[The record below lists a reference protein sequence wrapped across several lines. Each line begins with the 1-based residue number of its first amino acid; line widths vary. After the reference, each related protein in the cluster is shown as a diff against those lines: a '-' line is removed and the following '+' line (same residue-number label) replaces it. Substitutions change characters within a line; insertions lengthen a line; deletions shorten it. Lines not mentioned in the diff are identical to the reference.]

1 MDKTLIK
8 IFKIL
13 SVIIMILGVVLFV
26 RVLINSD
33 LLEIDLGLQARVL
46 DPYANLMYI
55 TLLITVALVII
66 FPLISAVM
74 NPKQLLRFIII
85 LAVVALAGFACY
97 SLASNTFDVVQL
109 EKLQT
114 TAQESRIVGA
124 GLLFTYFIAG
134 LTVLTLIVFYIYSY
148 FLLQIYHRLL

>member
-13 SVIIMILGVVLFV
+13 SVIIMILGVILFV
-26 RVLINSD
+26 RILINAD

-74 NPKQLLRFIII
+74 NPKQLLRFIVI
-85 LAVVALAGFACY
+85 LAVIAIAGYVCY
-97 SLASNTFDVVQL
+97 SLSSNTFDVVQL

-134 LTVLTLIVFYIYSY
+134 LTVLTLIVFNIFSY
-148 FLLQIYHRLL
+148 FKS

>member
-134 LTVLTLIVFYIYSY
+134 LTVLTLIVFNIYSY
-148 FLLQIYHRLL
+148 FKS